1 TPVTTVA
8 PVRLATPAEA
18 HLWDGVQGGPFS
30 PYDDGIATG
39 WGRDGS
45 GGLPSR
51 LQFVGVYITPPA
63 PDNLGIKRIMVD
75 RGPCQGDSGS
85 PLLVRSGGVL
95 VQAGVLKGASCTGAA
110 SYSEV
115 GAGTNRTWLFGQLTA
130 LPYTHFGTTD
140 WDRDGHQDIVARE
153 DVTGTLWLYLGDSR
167 RAVPNAPRV
176 QIGNGWRG
184 YSPVGVADW
193 DRDGYPDILTRND
206 GTGDLWLYPG
216 DGRRG
221 YSQAVPVRI
230 GTGWAGHTP
239 LGVADWDRD
248 GNPDVVARQDSTGE
262 LWLHPGTGTRGV
274 PGTTRVLLGWGWNS
288 FTSFGVTDW
297 DRDGHRDVVARDNA
311 TGTLWLYPGDSRR
324 GVPTVGRVQIGNG
337 WAGFSPFGAVDW
349 DRDGHQDILAR
360 HDATG
365 DMWLYPGQ
373 SVRGYPNVARAQL
386 GWGW

>member
-1 TPVTTVA
+1 MGVLRHRILVDVSVRVGNTVSGTGGEPRRVTRIVSHPQYVGGHNDVALLVLSAPVTTVA

-45 GGLPSR
+45 GRLPSR
-51 LQFVGVYITPPA
+51 LQFVGVSITPPA

-85 PLLVRSGGVL
+85 PLLVRSGGLL

-115 GAGTNRTWLFGQLTA
+115 GAGTNRTWLLGQLTA
-130 LPYTHFGTTD
+130 LPYAHFGTTD

-153 DVTGTLWLYLGDSR
+153 DATGTLWLYLGDSR
-167 RAVPNAPRV
+167 R
-176 QIGNGWRG
+176 
-184 YSPVGVADW
+184 
-193 DRDGYPDILTRND
+193 GYP
-206 GTGDLWLYPG
+206 
-216 DGRRG
+216 
-221 YSQAVPVRI
+221 QAVPVRI

-248 GNPDVVARQDSTGE
+248 GNPDVLARQDSTGE
-262 LWLHPGTGTRGV
+262 PWLHPGTGTRGV

-297 DRDGHRDVVARDNA
+297 DRDGHRDIVARDND

-337 WAGFSPFGAVDW
+337 WAGFSPFGAVD
-349 DRDGHQDILAR
+349 
-360 HDATG
+360 
-365 DMWLYPGQ
+365 
-373 SVRGYPNVARAQL
+373 
-386 GWGW
+386 